1 MITHYSFTLRLLHW
15 LTLLALLAAYGS
27 IESRSWLEL
36 TAGQRKVIAV
46 THVYAGMS
54 VLIMMVTRLC
64 LRGKRARQR
73 GPLSVQSRVAKY
85 GHGLLYLLFITL
97 PLLSLSARYF
107 GGRAWSWLGVAMPI
121 TDTPDPALAKS
132 LMAWHMDLAQLGYW
146 LIAAHT
152 LAALYHHVVKKDNT
166 LRAMRLWG
174 K

>member
-1 MITHYSFTLRLLHW
+1 MITHYSFAIRLLHW

-27 IESRSWLEL
+27 IESRSWIDF
-36 TAGQRKVIAV
+36 TPGQRKVVAI

-54 VLIMMVTRLC
+54 VLIMMLTRVF
-64 LRGKRARQR
+64 LRSKRALNMTQPS
-73 GPLSVQSRVAKY
+73 GQSRLAQW

-97 PLLSLSARYF
+97 PLLSLTARYF
-107 GGRAWSWLGVAMPI
+107 RGREWSWLGFAMPI
-121 TDTPDPALAKS
+121 TDTPNLALAKN
-132 LMAWHMDLAQLGYW
+132 LMSWHVDLAQLGYW

-152 LAALYHHVVKKDNT
+152 LAALYHHVIKKDNT

>member
-1 MITHYSFTLRLLHW
+1 VIIHYSFAIRLLHW

-27 IESRSWLEL
+27 IESRAWIDL
-36 TAGQRKVIAV
+36 TPGQRKVVAI

-54 VLIMMVTRLC
+54 VLIMMVTRLF
-64 LRGKRARQR
+64 LRAKGTRQNTQ
-73 GPLSVQSRVAKY
+73 PSVQSRLAQC

-97 PLLSLSARYF
+97 PLLSLTARYF
-107 GGRAWSWLGVAMPI
+107 RGHEWSWLGIAMPI
-121 TDTPDPALAKS
+121 TDMPNLALAKS
-132 LMAWHMDLAQLGYW
+132 LMVWHMDLAQIGYW

>member
-1 MITHYSFTLRLLHW
+1 MILHYSFAIRLLHW

-27 IESRSWLEL
+27 IESRSWIDL
-36 TAGQRKVIAV
+36 TPEQRKMVAF

-54 VLIMMVTRLC
+54 VLIMMVTRLF
-64 LRGKRARQR
+64 LRAKRALQGAPSRQQAR
-73 GPLSVQSRVAKY
+73 LAQW
-85 GHGLLYLLFITL
+85 GHGILYLLFVTL
-97 PLLSLSARYF
+97 PLLSLTARYF
-107 GGRAWSWLGVAMPI
+107 RGREWSWLGFTMPI
-121 TDTPDPALAKS
+121 SDTPNPALAKT
-132 LMAWHMDLAQLGYW
+132 LMSWHVDLAQLGYW